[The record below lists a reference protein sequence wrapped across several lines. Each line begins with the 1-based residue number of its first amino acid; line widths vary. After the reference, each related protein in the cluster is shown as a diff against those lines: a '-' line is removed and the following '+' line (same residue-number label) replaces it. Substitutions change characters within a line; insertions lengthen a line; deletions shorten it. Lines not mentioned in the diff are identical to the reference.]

1 MNVEKETIGKTKEG
15 AEVEQYTLANDKGM
29 RVTLITYGAILTS
42 VEVPDRDGRIEN
54 VTLYVDT
61 LDDYLAGHPL
71 FGAVVGR
78 YANRIAGAKFTLDGR
93 EVRVTPNA
101 GGNHIHGGRL
111 GFDKL
116 VWLAQPVRG
125 DGFVGAQLRHTSP
138 DGHEGYPGEL
148 AVAVTYT
155 LDNDNRLTMDYKA
168 QTDKPTHLNLTNHAY
183 WNLAG
188 ADAGNILDHL
198 LVLNA
203 DAYLPSD
210 EQLIPLGEVKPVR
223 NTPMDFTQPHT
234 IGERIDQVGKGYD
247 HCYVLNKTEGQPLAL
262 AAKVVEPLSGR
273 VMEVY
278 TSQPGVQLYTANHLG
293 PKYSRRGKPYENH
306 NGFCLETQHYPN
318 SPNEPAFP
326 STVLRPGET
335 FHEVTIHKFS
345 VQK

>member
-1 MNVEKETIGKTKEG
+1 MNVEKEVIGKTEDG
-15 AEVEQYTLANDKGM
+15 VDVEQYTLTNDHGM

-42 VEVPDRDGRIEN
+42 VEVPDRDGRLEN
-54 VTLYVDT
+54 VTLYVDS

-78 YANRIAGAKFTLDGR
+78 FANRIAGAKFMLDGR
-93 EVRVTPNA
+93 EVHVTPNA
-101 GGNHIHGGRL
+101 GGNHIHGGRES
-111 GFDKL
+111 FDKL
-116 VWLAQPVRG
+116 VWRAEPVRG
-125 DGFVGAQLRHTSP
+125 DGFVGARLRHTSP

-148 AVAVTYT
+148 AVVVTYT
-155 LDNDNRLTMDYKA
+155 LDNDNQLKIDYTA

-188 ADAGNILDHL
+188 ADSGNILDHV

-203 DAYLPSD
+203 DRYLPSD
-210 EQLIPLGEVKPVR
+210 DRLIPLGELKPVR
-223 NTPMDFTQPHT
+223 GTPMDFTEPHT
-234 IGERIDQVGKGYD
+234 LGERIDQVGKGYD
-247 HCYVLNKTEGQPLAL
+247 HCYVLNKTEGQRVSL
-262 AAKVVEPLSGR
+262 AAKVVEPVSGR
-273 VMEVY
+273 VMEVF

-293 PKYSRRGKPYENH
+293 AKHSRQGKPYEKH

-318 SPNEPAFP
+318 SPNEPEFP

-345 VQK
+345 VEE